1 MFSEIKN
8 VVASANKVEI
18 RKFGITIGIF
28 FLLVAAFLFWKE
40 KSYAEYLLYFG
51 AVIFIL
57 GITFTIVLKPLYI
70 LWMSFAMIMGYFMTR
85 VILTLLFGLVFTPIG
100 LAIRVIR
107 SDPLKEKYDRE
118 AKSYWIIREKA
129 TDPKSVENQY

>member
-100 LAIRVIR
+100 LTIRLIR